1 MNLRAIIL
9 CGALSAA
16 TLPAADSLTEEF
28 QRALF
33 EEEANRNL
41 PVAIAGYEAVI
52 KRLDEQRQLAAT
64 AVFRLGES
72 YRKLGKTN
80 EAVSAY
86 ERIIREFADQ
96 ETLVKLSGQNLS
108 ILKPA
113 ISAAPTVD
121 GNSASPARRWIDSW
135 SPRWETFL
143 ETAKGFEPMSDV
155 ELHLLATAVPEAG
168 IVEAKAKMQ
177 RAESAAERFKIHPED
192 FVIDAKNPN
201 PVEALQLSKDELSNK
216 RASAL
221 RALEALAASERRLAG
236 RGDAVTGASGG
247 SQAGGQD
254 ASMLALR
261 VEYQR
266 LKESLD
272 QLEQPMTREQLR
284 ALAQVLLPDS
294 TFARLDEMAVA
305 ARAELAGLLS
315 QYGPEYGPVKA
326 VQSRLDEINRSIEE
340 RIAAVL
346 QAAQFK
352 LKSLEQIVAS
362 QSGSTS
368 PLTASLD
375 PAARAR
381 QKVLLEQE
389 IALVEGQLKDVRRKV
404 DAGLV
409 PVSEPI
415 GKERELL
422 NLRRKLAALD
432 ESSEAIKRQRE
443 LIEQELALVRQ
454 LVETTKLR
462 VENGQASRNDLVE
475 LERQMLQL
483 MREDLDL
490 ATRPARNAAATS
502 ESNMTAEEA
511 EELLRVQALAAN
523 SPDLINK
530 REKDGL
536 PPLHLAIQ
544 RGHLNVVRYL
554 LANGASPSATDG
566 SLRTPLYL
574 AAQRGQL
581 NAVKVLL
588 SAGVSIDQASNN
600 GETPLHAATQFENDA
615 VISFLLAEGANV
627 NAQDKDGRTSL
638 HFAAA
643 KGLTNALA
651 LLIAGSANPEVTVLK
666 QWENR
671 SYGGNMVSYDHNGTP
686 LHFAIANG
694 QFAAAKLLLEK
705 GANPNPPTGLASPL
719 SLATRLGNTDLVH
732 QLILAGSV
740 TTNEPLIE
748 LAIERLWAVI
758 PFLLESGANPN
769 LVSSGQ
775 SSPPLHRA
783 IGLFSDQWRRKQSQV
798 PGSSPTG
805 GRRQPGASARGGT
818 GAQLMPVLPPTAVSP
833 RALTPHE
840 QEVLIEVN
848 RNVLNQTRLGGL
860 VDSGSDGDLDWAGIV
875 KSMIEHGADI
885 NAVHSGR
892 SILALF
898 SPQPDSTPMEMIGW
912 LLEKGADPNLGGWV
926 TDSGVNIPTPLN
938 GACRAGNVELA
949 KLLIKHGAKLEGREE
964 GDRWTTPLHV
974 AVSMKHVELVK
985 LLLENGANPNV
996 VGADERTPL
1005 MGLLDKYIV
1014 PGGHGMSGPFGS
1026 VKDGQFYS
1034 SGSNIPELERAILE
1048 ITRLLLGKGG
1058 RLNAELAEGFMPVH
1072 FAAAAK
1078 DRRFLELF
1086 LEFRADPNATN
1097 AFGVT
1102 PLHTAATKNQSENIR
1117 LLVQAGA
1124 DVNRPD
1130 QNGDTPLHIA
1140 ALRNGVQ
1147 ASEVLLELGA
1157 DRERKNRFG
1166 RNPVQNLSN
1175 VKMNQRPPFGLPEY
1189 LDYIKNVTDVL
1200 GR

>member
-1 MNLRAIIL
+1 MLL

-16 TLPAADSLTEEF
+16 TLPAADTLTGEF

-41 PVAIAGYEAVI
+41 PAAIAGYEAVI

-80 EAVSAY
+80 KALAAY
-86 ERIIREFADQ
+86 ERIIKEFADQ

-108 ILKPA
+108 ILRPA
-113 ISAAPTVD
+113 ISASPTVD
-121 GNSASPARRWIDSW
+121 GNSELPLRRWIDLW
-135 SPRWETFL
+135 SPRWEAFL
-143 ETAKGFEPMSDV
+143 EIAKGFEPMSDV

-168 IVEAKAKMQ
+168 IVEAKAKVQ

-236 RGDAVTGASGG
+236 RGDAVTGAGGG
-247 SQAGGQD
+247 SQTGGQD
-254 ASMLALR
+254 ASMLAIR
-261 VEYQR
+261 VEYER
-266 LKESLD
+266 LKETLD
-272 QLEQPMTREQLR
+272 QLGQPMSREQLR

-326 VQSRLDEINRSIEE
+326 AQSRLDEINRSIEE

-352 LKSLEQIVAS
+352 LKSLEQVVA
-362 QSGSTS
+362 
-368 PLTASLD
+368 
-375 PAARAR
+375 
-381 QKVLLEQE
+381 
-389 IALVEGQLKDVRRKV
+389 
-404 DAGLV
+404 
-409 PVSEPI
+409 
-415 GKERELL
+415 
-422 NLRRKLAALD
+422 
-432 ESSEAIKRQRE
+432 
-443 LIEQELALVRQ
+443 
-454 LVETTKLR
+454 
-462 VENGQASRNDLVE
+462 
-475 LERQMLQL
+475 
-483 MREDLDL
+483 
-490 ATRPARNAAATS
+490 S
-502 ESNMTAEEA
+502 ESNVPQSTDASITAEEA
-511 EELLRVQALAAN
+511 EELRRVQALAAN

-600 GETPLHAATQFENDA
+600 GETPLHGATQFGNDA

-651 LLIAGSANPEVTVLK
+651 LLIAGSANPEVAVLR
-666 QWENR
+666 QWEKR
-671 SYGGNMVSYDHNGTP
+671 SYGGNMISYDHNGTP
-686 LHFAIANG
+686 LHFAIAN
-694 QFAAAKLLLEK
+694 QQVAAAKLLLEN
-705 GANPNPPTGLASPL
+705 GANPNPQTGLASPL
-719 SLATRLGNTDLVH
+719 WRAVQLGDTNIVH
-732 QLILAGSV
+732 QLIQAGSV

-748 LAIERLWAVI
+748 SAIERMPAEI
-758 PFLLESGANPN
+758 PFLLEAGANPN

-783 IGLFSDQWRRKQSQV
+783 IGLFSDQWRRQTQTL
-798 PGSSPTG
+798 GSSPTG
-805 GRRQPGASARGGT
+805 VGVRPAGG
-818 GAQLMPVLPPTAVSP
+818 QLNAVTTQSMPALPPT
-833 RALTPHE
+833 ALTPHE
-840 QEVLIEVN
+840 QEIVLEVN
-848 RNVLNQTRLGGL
+848 RNAINQTVRGGF
-860 VDSGSDGDLDWAGIV
+860 VESGSDGDLDWAVIV

-885 NAVHSGR
+885 NSTHGTYTPLLL
-892 SILALF
+892 LANF
-898 SPQPDSTPMEMIGW
+898 APQTVPTLEMISW
-912 LLEKGADPNLGGWV
+912 VLEKGADPNLSGGRAASSNV
-926 TDSGVNIPTPLN
+926 GGRPGRFADGGGFVNSPLIA
-938 GACRAGNVELA
+938 ACKAGNVELA
-949 KLLIKHGAKLEGREE
+949 ALLIKHGARLEAPE
-964 GDRWTTPLHV
+964 GQDEWPPLRV
-974 AVSMKHVELVK
+974 AVNFRQHDIVR
-985 LLLENGANPNV
+985 LLLEKGAKPNALDAQGKTALYV
-996 VGADERTPL
+996 LFNKR
-1005 MGLLDKYIV
+1005 LL
-1014 PGGHGMSGPFGS
+1014 PGPPETETLWSGNRKTFSGTA
-1026 VKDGQFYS
+1026 S
-1034 SGSNIPELERAILE
+1034 SRLVSSQTLPDDLAT
-1048 ITRLLLGKGG
+1048 TRLLLERGS
-1058 RLNAELAEGFMPVH
+1058 RLDLPLADSLYLPIH
-1072 FAAAAK
+1072 FAAAIE
-1078 DRRFLELF
+1078 DDRFLKLF
-1086 LEFRADPNATN
+1086 LEFKADPNTTN
-1097 AFGVT
+1097 AVGVT
-1102 PLHTAATKNQSENIR
+1102 PLHAAAAMNQSENIR
-1117 LLVQAGA
+1117 LLVQTGA

-1140 ALRNGVQ
+1140 AFLNRVS

-1166 RNPVQNLSN
+1166 VNPVQVQSFSQGIRTN
-1175 VKMNQRPPFGLPEY
+1175 KRPPFGLPEY
-1189 LDYIKNVTDVL
+1189 LDPIKNVTDVL